1 MSFRAQ
7 RSRRRAPPFLPLL
20 VGATLVVAR
29 PSSAILSFLHPQAFF
44 PRRACPREDTPPVVL
59 ASRSCPREDEDQRS
73 PNHSERS
80 AAEPRNLVAIRPP
93 PSPRRGDPSGR
104 PSLFGHSLLPS
115 PSSSPLRSS
124 REEPALVKTPL
135 PLSSRRD
142 PAPVKTGGGDP
153 SPSPTCHSERSEAE
167 PRNLV
172 ALGAPFLPLLVGATL
187 VVARPSSAILSFLHP
202 QTLPSVLPARPALV
216 KTPLLSSRMR
226 GPITPSPTCHS
237 ERSRGILSPSR
248 PVCPP

>member
-7 RSRRRAPPFLPLL
+7 RSGAEESRCRAPPFLPLL

-29 PSSAILSFLHPQAFF
+29 LPLRPFSPSFILNLSPPFF
-44 PRRACPREDTPPVVL
+44 PRRACPREDTPT
-59 ASRSCPREDEDQRS
+59 RCPRVEILPPEDGGRGPIPFPHTSFQ
-73 PNHSERS
+73 PALPTCHSERS
-80 AAEPRNLVAIRPP
+80 AAKSRNLVVFAPS

-115 PSSSPLRSS
+115 PSSSPLHSS

-142 PAPVKTGGGDP
+142 PAPVKTGDGDP
-153 SPSPTCHSERSEAE
+153 S
-167 PRNLV
+167 
-172 ALGAPFLPLLVGATL
+172 
-187 VVARPSSAILSFLHP
+187 
-202 QTLPSVLPARPALV
+202 
-216 KTPLLSSRMR
+216 
-226 GPITPSPTCHS
+226 PSPTCHS